1 MRGLL
6 MLSLGAA
13 ALGAVALVPVSAW
26 AGRGHGGHG
35 HGHGGHGHWHGGH
48 GHWHGGHGHWRG
60 GRGWGKGGWSWGWGP
75 RVYVGPSY
83 RRCWAPGYGWEPC
96 RRWYY

>member
-1 MRGLL
+1 

-13 ALGAVALVPVSAW
+13 ALGAVALVPVAASA
-26 AGRGHGGHG
+26 GHGHGGHG

-48 GHWHGGHGHWRG
+48 GHWHGG
-60 GRGWGKGGWSWGWGP
+60 RGWGWGGGGGP

-83 RRCWAPGYGWEPC
+83 RRFWAPGYGWVPC
-96 RRWYY
+96 RWLY

>member
-1 MRGLL
+1 MRGPL

-26 AGRGHGGHG
+26 A
-35 HGHGGHGHWHGGH
+35 GH

-75 RVYVGPSY
+75 RVYVGPPY

>member
-1 MRGLL
+1 

-13 ALGAVALVPVSAW
+13 ALGAVALVPVAASA
-26 AGRGHGGHG
+26 GHGYVGHG

-48 GHWHGGHGHWRG
+48 GHWHGG
-60 GRGWGKGGWSWGWGP
+60 RGWGWGGWGGGWGP

-83 RRCWAPGYGWEPC
+83 RRCWAPDYGWVPC
-96 RRWYY
+96 RWLY